1 MFTLLLTKVERR
13 NFEKVEVKVLR
24 LTHRYIRDERI
35 TTHLFLTARA
45 FGAST
50 VIYTGQR
57 DEKMEDN
64 LHNITKNW
72 GGLFTVE
79 YEKDWQKTI
88 RHWKARKGEVIHLTF
103 YGLPIQNVIQE
114 IRESGK
120 NKLIIVGGAKVPG
133 IIYKLSDWN
142 ISITSQPHSEIS
154 ALSIFLHELFQGE
167 ELLKDFKNAK
177 LKIIPQSSGKKVLD
191 LE

>member
-1 MFTLLLTKVERR
+1 MVNGPKSEEEIYYAVLEQPLDKRASYVKAACGDDLDLLERL
-13 NFEKVEVKVLR
+13 ESLLK
-24 LTHRYIRDERI
+24 
-35 TTHLFLTARA
+35 
-45 FGAST
+45 
-50 VIYTGQR
+50 
-57 DEKMEDN
+57 
-64 LHNITKNW
+64 
-72 GGLFTVE
+72 
-79 YEKDWQKTI
+79 
-88 RHWKARKGEVIHLTF
+88 
-103 YGLPIQNVIQE
+103 

-167 ELLKDFKNAK
+167 ELLQDFKNAK
-177 LKIIPQSSGKKVLD
+177 LKIIPQSRGKKVLD